1 MLDPVGSTSWHN
13 RHLESFRRLNDLLA
27 ASSPQIHRIMVV
39 GPGAVTRLLAP
50 LLNDSALPHRRRW
63 RKLIGDIA
71 RYGDQILRR
80 LPLMPL
86 CSLEPLELRAAL
98 VVPHHLVIVDRSKR
112 VLAAAARDLP
122 RTECHRVDLDRGPL
136 PSQADVVVAFNVI
149 CRLPHPAAGMAAVA
163 EAVRPGG
170 WLLVDDRSAI
180 HLCDRCDFR
189 PVGSKIHQRRAEP
202 A

>member
-27 ASSPQIHRIMVV
+27 ASSPQTYRIMVV

-50 LLNDSALPHRRRW
+50 LLNDSTQPHRNRC

-71 RYGDQILRR
+71 RYGDQVLRR

-86 CSLEPLELRAAL
+86 RSLEPLELRAAL

-112 VLAAAARDLP
+112 VLAASARDLP
-122 RTECHRVDLDRGPL
+122 RTECHRVDLNRGPL
-136 PSQADVVVAFNVI
+136 PGQADIVVAFNVI
-149 CRLPHPAAGMAAVA
+149 CRLPRPAVGMAVVA

-180 HLCDRCDFR
+180 HLCDRCDFLS
-189 PVGSKIHQRRAEP
+189 VGSKIHQRRTEP